1 MSDTRQQILDDI
13 KAAMKAGDKERLGT
27 LRLISA
33 EIKQKEVDERIEL
46 SNDDM
51 LVLLDKMLKQ
61 RRESIAQYKNAGRE
75 DLLAVEEKEVAV
87 ISEYLPEALSDAEI
101 ADMISTA
108 ISETKASSIKDMGKV
123 MASLKPKMQGRADMS
138 VVSAQIKKALNA

>member
-1 MSDTRQQILDDI
+1 MSDTRQRILDDI
-13 KAAMKAGDKERLGT
+13 KAAMKSGDKERLGT

-61 RRESIAQYKNAGRE
+61 RRESISQYRSAGRD

-87 ISEYLPEALSDAEI
+87 INDYLPEALSEVEI
-101 ADMISTA
+101 KEMISTA
-108 ISETKASSIKDMGKV
+108 ITETGASSIKDMGKV
-123 MASLKPKMQGRADMS
+123 MASLKTKMQGRADMS
-138 VVSAQIKKALNA
+138 VVSAQIKQALNA

>member
-108 ISETKASSIKDMGKV
+108 ISETQASSIKDMGKV